1 MAQVSVNAKVLKME
15 TAINIVLQ
23 SMPVLISLL
32 TGVWF
37 LSNKFNVV
45 EKKCDLIEQKVDF
58 LSEKVRDVENSTES
72 ISNNLHSNTERF
84 SSNISN
90 LDRRILKLEITSS
103 SRKAKNVS

>member
-1 MAQVSVNAKVLKME
+1 ME

-37 LSNKFNVV
+37 LSNKFNIV

-58 LSEKVRDVENSTES
+58 LSEKVKDVENSTEN
-72 ISNNLHSNTERF
+72 ISNNLHDNTEKF
-84 SSNISN
+84 TSNISN

-103 SRKAKNVS
+103 SRKAKNAS